1 MRVGLAGVGHR
12 FPGCPPLFEDLTA
25 DLAPGHVYA
34 LTGPSGSGKSTLL
47 GIIAGWIPPTSGSIA
62 REGITGT
69 QWVFQSPHGVAGRTA
84 LDHVSLPFLAR
95 GLSRADADTAAHTL
109 LQDMGIAH
117 LASSAFRHL
126 SGGEGQRLMIARAL
140 AANPDL
146 LLLDEPTAALDHRT
160 AQEVVD
166 VVAAL
171 AQRDCIVV
179 IATHDPRVQ
188 ERCTDRLSLAGVAA

>member
-25 DLAPGHVYA
+25 DLGPGHVYA
-34 LTGPSGSGKSTLL
+34 LSGPSGSGKSTLL

-62 REGITGT
+62 REGISGI

-84 LDHVSLPFLAR
+84 LDHVSLPLLAR

-117 LASSAFRHL
+117 LASGAFRHL

-140 AANPDL
+140 ATNPDL

>member
-25 DLAPGHVYA
+25 DLGPGHVYA

-62 REGITGT
+62 REGISGI

-84 LDHVSLPFLAR
+84 LDHVSLPLLAR

-117 LASSAFRHL
+117 LASGAFRHL

-140 AANPDL
+140 ATNPDL